1 MKQTVSS
8 PTPLIEL
15 RDIYKIYQMG
25 DTEVHAADGVSL
37 CIQEGEFVA
46 IVGQSGSGKSTL
58 MNIIGCLDV
67 PTSGSYLLK
76 GEDVSQLTDDEQADI
91 RNKTLGFIFQQYNLI
106 PKLTVQENV
115 ELSLLYAGMPA
126 EERSQ
131 RARYQLDR
139 VGLKGKYKNLPSQ
152 LSGGQQQRVSIAR
165 ALAGDPSVILADEPT
180 GALDSRTSR
189 EVLDFLQKLHRE
201 GNTIVLIT
209 HDNGIAAEAERVVR
223 ATDGKII
230 FDGPARDAFPRGGTD
245 MGFYQAFKLA
255 LKSLAGSK
263 MRAFLTML
271 GIIIGVGSVI
281 ILVSLMQGMTGEVT
295 SMFEDMGTNTL
306 TVSITGRGS
315 SRTVDVDDMY
325 DLYEENPDLFQAMSP
340 TVSVMG
346 SVKVNSDSYTSS
358 VTGVSEDYAVI
369 NKLGLQEGR
378 FLSYTDMENRAK
390 TAVVGSYL
398 NTMVFGGQAV
408 GQTIK
413 INGNRYTIVGALT
426 EQSDSSEG
434 STDDCIYIPYTTA
447 SKLTFGAIS
456 SYTFATLDASL
467 NSEATAV
474 LENALYTVFQD
485 DDFYTISDM
494 QEIVDSMEEMTSM
507 MTMVLVGI
515 AGISLLVGGIGIM
528 NIMLVS
534 VTERTR
540 EIGIRKSLGAKKKDI
555 MRQFVIEAGTT
566 SALGGLIG
574 IVLGVAVA
582 MALGSFIGI
591 NAQPSASAIGLSFG
605 VSVFIGV
612 FFGFMP
618 ANKAAKLNP
627 IDALRFD

>member
-1 MKQTVSS
+1 
-8 PTPLIEL
+8 
-15 RDIYKIYQMG
+15 
-25 DTEVHAADGVSL
+25 
-37 CIQEGEFVA
+37 
-46 IVGQSGSGKSTL
+46 
-58 MNIIGCLDV
+58 
-67 PTSGSYLLK
+67 
-76 GEDVSQLTDDEQADI
+76 
-91 RNKTLGFIFQQYNLI
+91 
-106 PKLTVQENV
+106 
-115 ELSLLYAGMPA
+115 
-126 EERSQ
+126 
-131 RARYQLDR
+131 
-139 VGLKGKYKNLPSQ
+139 
-152 LSGGQQQRVSIAR
+152 
-165 ALAGDPSVILADEPT
+165 
-180 GALDSRTSR
+180 
-189 EVLDFLQKLHRE
+189 
-201 GNTIVLIT
+201 
-209 HDNGIAAEAERVVR
+209 
-223 ATDGKII
+223 
-230 FDGPARDAFPRGGTD
+230 

-591 NAQPSASAIGLSFG
+591 NAQSSASAIGLSFG